1 MPLNTERQ
9 PRLPY
14 PEHQPGF
21 GFVDLVSLIVERS
34 FSSELL
40 TQGGVSFNDVSVT
53 LGTCVIGE
61 EVRTTRIG
69 TVDSI
74 GEGTVIEAGAHIGQ
88 DVTIGKHC
96 IVGAGAILEHQTII
110 GDQVVLEQGS
120 ALRIGAV
127 ANDRA
132 HLGENS
138 ELSYDAVLEAE
149 QKLLPGEIRY

>member
-1 MPLNTERQ
+1 MSLTTERQ

-34 FSSELL
+34 FSPELL
-40 TQGGVSFNDVSVT
+40 KKSDISFPDVAVT
-53 LGTCVIGE
+53 LGTCVIGQ

-69 TVDSI
+69 AVDSI
-74 GEGTVIEAGAHIGQ
+74 GEGTVIEVGAHIGRN
-88 DVTIGKHC
+88 VSIGSNS
-96 IVGAGAILEHQTII
+96 VLGAGVILEHESTACN
-110 GDQVVLEQGS
+110 QVIMEEGS